1 MESMSTQL
9 KHYQNNNYYQVNSQ
23 TTAEVTEKK
32 VNLNDLMEKLNAEK
46 KREKKS
52 NMLFSLAALSALAVF
67 GIILTL

>member
-52 NMLFSLAALSALAVF
+52 NILFSVAALSALAVF

>member
-9 KHYQNNNYYQVNSQ
+9 KHYQNNNYCQGNSQ

-52 NMLFSLAALSALAVF
+52 NMLFSVAALSALAVF

>member
-23 TTAEVTEKK
+23 TTAEVAEKK
-32 VNLNDLMEKLNAEK
+32 VNLNDLMEKLKAEK

-52 NMLFSLAALSALAVF
+52 NMLFSVAALSALAVF

>member
-52 NMLFSLAALSALAVF
+52 NMLFSVAALSAPAVF

>member
-1 MESMSTQL
+1 MSTQL

-52 NMLFSLAALSALAVF
+52 NMLFSAAALSALAVF

>member
-52 NMLFSLAALSALAVF
+52 NMLFSAAALSALAVF

>member
-1 MESMSTQL
+1 MSTQL

-52 NMLFSLAALSALAVF
+52 NMLFSVAALSALAVF

>member
-1 MESMSTQL
+1 MSTQL

-32 VNLNDLMEKLNAEK
+32 VNLNELMEKLNAEK

-52 NMLFSLAALSALAVF
+52 NMLFSVAALSALAVF

>member
-52 NMLFSLAALSALAVF
+52 NMLFSVAALSALAVF

>member
-52 NMLFSLAALSALAVF
+52 NMAKAICF
-67 GIILTL
+67 T

>member
-1 MESMSTQL
+1 MSTQL

-32 VNLNDLMEKLNAEK
+32 VNLNHLMEKLNAEK

-52 NMLFSLAALSALAVF
+52 NMLFSVAALSALAVF